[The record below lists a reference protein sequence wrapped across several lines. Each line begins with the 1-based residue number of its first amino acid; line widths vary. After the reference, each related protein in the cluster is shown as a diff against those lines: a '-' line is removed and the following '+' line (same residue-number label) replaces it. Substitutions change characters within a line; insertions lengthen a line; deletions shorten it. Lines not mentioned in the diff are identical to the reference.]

1 MTLGENIARLRAQ
14 KGWSQGDLADALN
27 VSRQSISKW
36 ETDSSIPE
44 LDRLVQMSELFGITL
59 DELVRGED
67 AVPAASATA
76 ASIPASPQDWA
87 SSRRTAGIC
96 LLGSGCFLLLLGLI
110 LGGMVAAVLAF
121 VAPPLIVCGIVCLT
135 AKRRVLLKCAWA
147 AYLTL
152 DLTARIFTGIGWQSL
167 PGFLR
172 FLPRGDLV
180 RLRTMPPQ
188 VTIAALQLI
197 GLLLLIVFTVRVFR
211 GAAYAPTRANKLRLA
226 VGWAIYALRWI
237 LPYMPPFL
245 RLQQSWYTM
254 LDGHDLYLLSRF
266 VNAVLSYAFAA
277 LLTALLIRTRAFLQA
292 NKK

>member
-1 MTLGENIARLRAQ
+1 M
-14 KGWSQGDLADALN
+14 
-27 VSRQSISKW
+27 VSAI
-36 ETDSSIPE
+36 
-44 LDRLVQMSELFGITL
+44 
-59 DELVRGED
+59 
-67 AVPAASATA
+67 
-76 ASIPASPQDWA
+76 
-87 SSRRTAGIC
+87 
-96 LLGSGCFLLLLGLI
+96 
-110 LGGMVAAVLAF
+110 LAF
-121 VAPPLIVCGIVCLT
+121 VAPPLIVCGIVCLV

>member
-44 LDRLVQMSELFGITL
+44 LDRLVQLSGLFGISL

-76 ASIPASPQDWA
+76 ASVPAPPQNRWA
-87 SSRRTAGIC
+87 DGRLTAGIIMPAV
-96 LLGSGCFLLLLGLI
+96 GCFLFLLGLL

-211 GAAYAPTRANKLRLA
+211 GAAYAPSPSSLHC
-226 VGWAIYALRWI
+226 
-237 LPYMPPFL
+237 
-245 RLQQSWYTM
+245 LQI
-254 LDGHDLYLLSRF
+254 H
-266 VNAVLSYAFAA
+266 
-277 LLTALLIRTRAFLQA
+277 
-292 NKK
+292 